1 MQRRFIIQAGAIA
14 LGTLAV
20 ASPVMALAAGK
31 PQLEVWKSPTCGCC
45 HDWIAHLQANGFQV
59 AVYDVSEAA
68 KAGQRLKIGMP
79 DKFGSCHTGLID
91 GYVVEGHVPAREIT
105 RLLKE
110 RPKAVGLAVP
120 GMPVGSPGM
129 DGPVYQG
136 RKDAYAV
143 LLVQRDGNAAVFQS
157 YR

>member
-31 PQLEVWKSPTCGCC
+31 PQLEVWKSPTSGCC

-59 AVYDVSEAA
+59 AVHDVSEAA
-68 KAGQRLKIGMP
+68 KAGQRLKLGMP

-129 DGPVYQG
+129 DGPLYQG

-143 LLVQRDGNAAVFQS
+143 LLVQKDGNASVYQS

>member
-1 MQRRFIIQAGAIA
+1 MQRRFIIQGGALLLGGIA
-14 LGTLAV
+14 VGVPAIG
-20 ASPVMALAAGK
+20 LAAGK
-31 PQLEVWKSPTCGCC
+31 PALDVWKSPTCGCC
-45 HDWIAHLQANGFQV
+45 NDWLAHLQANGFQV
-59 AVYDVSEAA
+59 TVHDVSEAA
-68 KAGQRLKIGMP
+68 KAAQRLKLGLP
-79 DKFGSCHTGLID
+79 DKFGSCHTALVD

-143 LLVQRDGNAAVFQS
+143 LLVQKDGNASVYQS